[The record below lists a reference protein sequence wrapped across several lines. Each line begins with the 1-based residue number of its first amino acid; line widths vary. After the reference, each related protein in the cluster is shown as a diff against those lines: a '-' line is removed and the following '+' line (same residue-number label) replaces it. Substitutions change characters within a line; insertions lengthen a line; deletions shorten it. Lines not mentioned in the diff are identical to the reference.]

1 MTAYLPRTTIAMLSI
16 ALAAPCVPA
25 QFDGKVDPK
34 TSPILAAAEKG
45 DLDLIKKLVDGGAN
59 VNLQTPH
66 RAPFIGGI
74 NRYYNGGQ
82 TPLLLATA
90 EGHVAVAKYLLE
102 KGARADVID
111 QWGYTPLTHSSRQ
124 GHVEL
129 VKLMLKQGVKVP
141 PKKQELPVGHLL
153 NGAPA
158 FVGTPLH
165 MACEGGHD
173 AVVAALFEAK
183 FDVNAKD
190 GMQRT
195 PLHRLLDD
203 LDHVALLRTRF
214 SMSGQT
220 TGATKVKKDSAKWKE
235 PGRAKALAMLIEAK
249 ADVSAQDREKQTPLG
264 LARRFAKDTKL
275 PEMLE
280 KAGAR
285 LSAADAIRLND
296 AATLEARLKEEPK
309 LIEERLWHNRSLFLL
324 AVEVGHQPMVELLIR
339 YKADQLGK
347 NDADRFMSPLRVA
360 VEHKHPHLVRL
371 FIDKADKIEFKADR
385 CIFYTAFEMALTD
398 PSRIGVLI
406 EILRR
411 RDDISD
417 DRFLWAL
424 YGATYRTGEQNLNH
438 DLITVLLAHK
448 GKADMKCENVV
459 MAVENAVRR
468 RDEKLVAL
476 FIKHGAGVDR
486 KQKDGH
492 PTALTQAASNGD
504 VEILK
509 LLLKAKPNL
518 EATDSTK
525 RTALHYSVYS
535 SKLEVVRL
543 LVEAGASVFARDQ
556 QNQTPGMAASR
567 EDIRAYLREMEIK
580 QKK

>member
-1 MTAYLPRTTIAMLSI
+1 MTSILLRTTIATLSI
-16 ALAAPCVPA
+16 ALVAPYLHA
-25 QFDGKVDPK
+25 QIEEQFDPK
-34 TSPILAAAEKG
+34 ATPILAAAEKG
-45 DLDLIKKLVDGGAN
+45 DLDLVKKLVAGGAN
-59 VNLQTPH
+59 VNFQTPH
-66 RAPFIGGI
+66 RAPFVGGI

-102 KGARADVID
+102 KGARAEVID
-111 QWGYTPLTHSSRQ
+111 QWGYTPLAHSARH

-129 VKLMLKQGVKVP
+129 VKLMLKQGVKLP
-141 PKKQELPVGHLL
+141 MDKKDLSVERFLG
-153 NGAPA
+153 GAPA
-158 FVGTPLH
+158 SIGSPLH

-173 AVVAALFEAK
+173 AVVAALHEAK
-183 FDVNAKD
+183 YDVNARD

-203 LDHVALLRTRF
+203 LNHATLLRTRF
-214 SMSGQT
+214 SMTGQYV
-220 TGATKVKKDSAKWKE
+220 GGIKVKKDLAKWKE
-235 PGRAKALAMLIEAK
+235 PGRAKALEMLIEAK

-264 LARRFAKDTKL
+264 LAKRFAKDTKL
-275 PEMLE
+275 PDMLE

-285 LSAADAIRLND
+285 LSAADAVRLND

-309 LIEERLWHNRSLFLL
+309 LIEERFWHNRTLFLL
-324 AVEVGHQPMVELLIR
+324 AVEAGHQPMVELLIR
-339 YKADQLGK
+339 YKADQLK
-347 NDADRFMSPLRVA
+347 KEEADRFLSPLRVA
-360 VEHKHPHLVRL
+360 VEHKHPHLVRF
-371 FIDKADKIEFKADR
+371 FIDKADKIEFKPDR
-385 CIFYTAFEMALTD
+385 CIFYTAFERALTD

-417 DRFLWAL
+417 ERFLWAL
-424 YGATYRTGEQNLNH
+424 YGATYRTGEQKNH
-438 DLITVLLAHK
+438 DLIAILLANK
-448 GKADMKCENVV
+448 GKADMKSENVV

-486 KQKDGH
+486 EQKDGH

-509 LLLKAKPNL
+509 LLLQAKPNL

-543 LVEAGASVFARDQ
+543 LVEAGANVFARDQ
-556 QNQTPGMAASR
+556 QNRTPGMAANR
-567 EDIRAYLREMEIK
+567 EDIREYLREMEAK